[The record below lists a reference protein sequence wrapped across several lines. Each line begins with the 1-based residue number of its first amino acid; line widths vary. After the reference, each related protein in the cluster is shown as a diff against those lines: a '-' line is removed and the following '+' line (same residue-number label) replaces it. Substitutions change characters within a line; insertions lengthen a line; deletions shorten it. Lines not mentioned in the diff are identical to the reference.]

1 MLREV
6 PFDLQQIRR
15 LDQRDVF
22 LCAVAHSS
30 SSLKPRLQGRGRS
43 SSRARSASRSRSLTT
58 PERRAAQSLA
68 STCSRKA
75 VRGGRGTS
83 SVRATCSRN
92 GSWPAATRSEEHT
105 SELQSLMR
113 ISYAVFCLKKKI
125 QKKKHIVINYNKQH
139 TKTTQRSTVTRSTS
153 MTTIE

>member
-1 MLREV
+1 MLREL

-92 GSWPAATRSEEHT
+92 GSWPAATCTRPGTASTLATAVATTGKFQDRYTRSEEHT
-105 SELQSLMR
+105 SE
-113 ISYAVFCLKKKI
+113 I
-125 QKKKHIVINYNKQH
+125 
-139 TKTTQRSTVTRSTS
+139 
-153 MTTIE
+153 